1 MGLYPD
7 TQPEQMTI
15 EFKQVF
21 GERISR
27 PDDQIF
33 LFIQFILIFFPRPI
47 PNTNSKLI

>member
-33 LFIQFILIFFPRPI
+33 LFIQFILIFSRVQFPI
-47 PNTNSKLI
+47 QIVN